1 MPILLLNLLLT
12 YCALQHIYIAL
23 INKEIIMI
31 NTNYNPFEMFDFE
44 KILTAA
50 KLPNVD
56 VNSDA
61 VISSQKKTMEAVAA
75 ASQAVFVGINAFAKK
90 QVEILN
96 DAVNNTKVATSEIA
110 KGNTQQSAAKSIEL
124 VKEAIESA
132 QSNVAELSKIN
143 EKTAKEA
150 FEIMNAR
157 FLDSLTELKN
167 VIAEQTEKKA
177 QAKN

>member
-1 MPILLLNLLLT
+1 
-12 YCALQHIYIAL
+12 
-23 INKEIIMI
+23 MI

-132 QSNVAELSKIN
+132 QSKIEGMNFDARKYILEYDEVLNKQRRVIYGMRDELLS
-143 EKTAKEA
+143 AK
-150 FEIMNAR
+150 
-157 FLDSLTELKN
+157 
-167 VIAEQTEKKA
+167 QG
-177 QAKN
+177 